1 MSEAA
6 LDRINAQVK
15 SESETQ
21 TYREKNEMVEIEPME
36 TAIEIVEEEL
46 FDVEHS
52 LDDTYD
58 NICEETGVI
67 VERLKKIIVEKSQMR
82 ALNLGK

>member
-1 MSEAA
+1 
-6 LDRINAQVK
+6 
-15 SESETQ
+15 
-21 TYREKNEMVEIEPME
+21 MVEIEPME

-46 FDVEHS
+46 VDVEHS

-67 VERLKKIIVEKSQMR
+67 VERLKRIIVEKSQMR
-82 ALNLGK
+82 ALNLRK